1 MAPVVTVPLHELAQR
16 LGLEGPCAHLEE
28 ALTHP
33 SYANEHKGS
42 ARDNQRLEFL
52 GDAVLGLCV
61 SEQLMDRFPDAR
73 EGELSLMR
81 ASLVNTEALA
91 MWARDASVGDALRLG
106 RGADAAGER
115 SQKNVLADAVEA
127 IVGAVYLDLGLEWAR
142 LVSRAI
148 VGEPLERL
156 ASGPPLMRDAKS
168 ELQER
173 VQARGGA
180 SPKYR
185 VVEAIGPDHNREFV
199 VAVDVDGEV
208 LGEGRG
214 RSKKQAEQDAA
225 RSALQSGHP
234 LTTARTSDPGPEPR
248 ARISDPG
255 PVRASDPGPASGGDP
270 GPEPRARTSDRAPAR
285 ASDPGPES
293 HMERTSSSDGARS
306 GARPKSDAPPAE
318 QRRAP

>member
-1 MAPVVTVPLHELAQR
+1 MLPTPRELALR
-16 LGLEGPCAHLEE
+16 LGFEGEFAHLEE

-33 SYANEHKGS
+33 SYANEHKGT

-61 SEQLMDRFPDAR
+61 SELLMDRFPEAR

-81 ASLVNTEALA
+81 ASLVNTDALA
-91 MWARDASVGDALRLG
+91 SWAREAGLGDALRLG

-127 IVGAVYLDLGLEWAR
+127 IVGAVYLDLGLESAR
-142 LVSRAI
+142 RVSQVI

-156 ASGPPLMRDAKS
+156 SNGPRLGRDPKS

-173 VQARGGA
+173 VQARGGG

-185 VVEAIGPDHNREFV
+185 VMETIGPDHNREFV
-199 VAVDVDGEV
+199 VAVDVDGEL

-214 RSKKQAEQDAA
+214 RSKKQAEQEAA
-225 RSALQSGHP
+225 RAAMESGHP
-234 LTTARTSDPGPEPR
+234 LSLAVARGDLPPPRYTVSELPGPP
-248 ARISDPG
+248 S
-255 PVRASDPGPASGGDP
+255 SG
-270 GPEPRARTSDRAPAR
+270 
-285 ASDPGPES
+285 
-293 HMERTSSSDGARS
+293 S
-306 GARPKSDAPPAE
+306 GAADSRVVDSRPIESRPTE
-318 QRRAP
+318 SRAAREDGT